1 MLNPTL
7 NCYNGHVEQVIF
19 MVVPNFSSESV
30 LQALNWR
37 YATKMFDASKKIPAD
52 TWSALEQSLVL
63 APSSFGLE
71 PWKFFVVDDAAV
83 RAKLL
88 EATWKQAQVV
98 DASHLV
104 VLAIKTGLNDT
115 DVDSS
120 MARTSAVRNVPL
132 ESLEG
137 FSNVIKGFM
146 KGQPDIDSWSTR
158 QTYIALG
165 QLMVSAALMGIDT
178 CPIEGFM
185 PDKYD
190 EILGLPEMGYHSVV
204 VCAAGYRSESD
215 KYAHLPKVRFA
226 LEDKVQHI

>member
-1 MLNPTL
+1 MAAPS
-7 NCYNGHVEQVIF
+7 
-19 MVVPNFSSESV
+19 FSSESV
-30 LQALNWR
+30 LEALNWR
-37 YATKMFDASKKIPAD
+37 YATKGFDASQKIPAD

-88 EATWKQAQVV
+88 EASWKQSQVV

-104 VLAIKTGLNDT
+104 VLAIKTGLNEA
-115 DVDSS
+115 DVDRA
-120 MARTSAVRNVPL
+120 MARTSEVRDVPV
-132 ESLEG
+132 ESLGG
-137 FSNVIKGFM
+137 FSNMIKGFM
-146 KGQPDIDSWSTR
+146 KGVPDVDDWSAK
-158 QTYIALG
+158 QAYIALG

-190 EILGLPEMGYHSVV
+190 EILGLPEMGYHAVV
-204 VCAAGYRSESD
+204 VCAAGYRLDDD
-215 KYAHLPKVRFA
+215 KYAHLAKVRFP
-226 LEDKVQHI
+226 LEEKVQHI

>member
-1 MLNPTL
+1 MA
-7 NCYNGHVEQVIF
+7 
-19 MVVPNFSSESV
+19 VPNLSSESV
-30 LQALNWR
+30 LEALNWR
-37 YATKMFDASKKIPAD
+37 YATKMFDATKKIPAD

-71 PWKFFVVDDAAV
+71 PWKFFVVDDTAV
-83 RAKLL
+83 REKLL
-88 EATWKQAQVV
+88 EASWKQAQVV

-104 VLAIKTGLNDT
+104 VLAIKTGVNEA
-115 DVDSS
+115 DVDRS
-120 MARTSAVRNVPL
+120 MARTSEVRDVPL

-146 KGQPDIDSWSTR
+146 KNLPDVDSWSTR

-165 QLMVSAALMGIDT
+165 QLMVSAAMLGIDT

-190 EILGLPEMGYHSVV
+190 EILGLPDMGYHAVV
-204 VCAAGYRSESD
+204 VCAAGYRSEED
-215 KYAHLPKVRFA
+215 KYAHLPKVRFPI
-226 LEDKVQHI
+226 DKKVQHI

>member
-1 MLNPTL
+1 
-7 NCYNGHVEQVIF
+7 
-19 MVVPNFSSESV
+19 MVAPNFSSESV
-30 LQALNWR
+30 IEALNWR

-71 PWKFFVVDDAAV
+71 PWKFFVVDDPAV
-83 RAKLL
+83 RSKLL
-88 EATWKQAQVV
+88 EASWKQSQVV

-104 VLAIKTGLNDT
+104 VLAIKKDLNAA
-115 DVDSS
+115 DVDRA
-120 MARTSAVRNVPL
+120 MARTSEVRDVPL

-146 KGQPDIDSWSTR
+146 KNVPDVDHWSTR

-178 CPIEGFM
+178 CPIEGFV
-185 PDKYD
+185 PPQYD
-190 EILGLPEMGYHSVV
+190 EILGLPEKGYHAVV
-204 VCAAGYRSESD
+204 VCALGYRLDDD
-215 KYAHLPKVRFA
+215 KYAHLAKVRFPV
-226 LEDKVQHI
+226 EDKVQHI

>member
-1 MLNPTL
+1 MTA
-7 NCYNGHVEQVIF
+7 
-19 MVVPNFSSESV
+19 PNFSSDSV

-71 PWKFFVVDDAAV
+71 PWKFFVVDDVDV
-83 RAKLL
+83 RTKLL
-88 EATWKQAQVV
+88 EATWKQSQVV

-104 VLAIKTGLNDT
+104 VLAIKTGLNET
-115 DVDSS
+115 DVDHS
-120 MARTSAVRNVPL
+120 MARTSEVRNVPL

-146 KGQPDIDSWSTR
+146 KNVPDVDGWSTR

-165 QLMVSAALMGIDT
+165 QLMTSAAMLGIDT

-204 VCAAGYRSESD
+204 VCAAGYRSEED
-215 KYAHLPKVRFA
+215 KYANLPKVRFP
-226 LEDKVQHI
+226 LEVKIQHI

>member
-1 MLNPTL
+1 MTA
-7 NCYNGHVEQVIF
+7 
-19 MVVPNFSSESV
+19 PNFSSASV
-30 LQALNWR
+30 LDALNWR

-83 RAKLL
+83 RAKLV
-88 EATWKQAQVV
+88 EASWKQAQVV

-104 VLAIKTGLNDT
+104 VLAIKTGLNDA
-115 DVDSS
+115 DVDRS
-120 MARTSAVRNVPL
+120 MARTAEVRGADI
-132 ESLEG
+132 ESLQG

-146 KGQPDIDSWSTR
+146 KGVPDVDGWSTR

-165 QLMVSAALMGIDT
+165 QLMVSAALLGIDT
-178 CPIEGFM
+178 CPIEGFV
-185 PDKYD
+185 PDQYD
-190 EILGLPEMGYHSVV
+190 EILGLPAMGYHAVV
-204 VCAAGYRSESD
+204 VCAAGYRSEED
-215 KYAHLPKVRFA
+215 KYAHLPKVRFP

>member
-1 MLNPTL
+1 MTA
-7 NCYNGHVEQVIF
+7 
-19 MVVPNFSSESV
+19 PNFSSDSV

-71 PWKFFVVDDAAV
+71 PWNFFVVDDVAV
-83 RAKLL
+83 RTKLL
-88 EATWKQAQVV
+88 EATWKQSQVV

-104 VLAIKTGLNDT
+104 VLAIKTGLNET
-115 DVDSS
+115 DVDRS
-120 MARTSAVRNVPL
+120 MTRTSEVRNVPL
-132 ESLEG
+132 ESLAG
-137 FSNVIKGFM
+137 YSNVIKGFI
-146 KGQPDIDSWSTR
+146 KNVPDVDGWSTR

-165 QLMVSAALMGIDT
+165 QFMTSAAMLGIDT

-204 VCAAGYRSESD
+204 VCAAGYRSEED
-215 KYAHLPKVRFA
+215 KYANLPKVRFP
-226 LEDKVQHI
+226 LEVKVQHI

>member
-1 MLNPTL
+1 MA
-7 NCYNGHVEQVIF
+7 
-19 MVVPNFSSESV
+19 VPNFSSESV
-30 LQALNWR
+30 LDTLNWR
-37 YATKMFDASKKIPAD
+37 YATKMFDSTKKIPTD

-88 EATWKQAQVV
+88 EASWKQSQVV

-104 VLAIKTGLNDT
+104 VLAIKTGINEADI
-115 DVDSS
+115 DRSI
-120 MARTSAVRNVPL
+120 ARTSEVRNVPI

-137 FSNVIKGFM
+137 YGNVIKGFM
-146 KGQPDIDSWSTR
+146 KGVSNVDSWSTK

-165 QLMVSAALMGIDT
+165 QLMVSAAMLGIDT

-190 EILGLPEMGYHSVV
+190 EILGLPTMGYKSVV
-204 VCAAGYRSESD
+204 VCAAGYRSEED
-215 KYAHLPKVRFA
+215 KYAHLPKVRFP

>member
-1 MLNPTL
+1 MAAPS
-7 NCYNGHVEQVIF
+7 
-19 MVVPNFSSESV
+19 FSSESV
-30 LQALNWR
+30 LEALNWR
-37 YATKMFDASKKIPAD
+37 YATKGFDANKKIPAD

-88 EATWKQAQVV
+88 EASWKQSQVV

-104 VLAIKTGLNDT
+104 VLAIKTGLNEA
-115 DVDSS
+115 DVDRA
-120 MARTSAVRNVPL
+120 MARTSEVRDVPV

-146 KGQPDIDSWSTR
+146 KNVPDVDVWSTK

-190 EILGLPEMGYHSVV
+190 EILGLPAMGYHSVV
-204 VCAAGYRSESD
+204 VCAAGYRLDDD
-215 KYAHLPKVRFA
+215 KYAHLAKVRFP

>member
-1 MLNPTL
+1 MLTL
-7 NCYNGHVEQVIF
+7 AYTCYNSHVELVFF
-19 MVVPNFSSESV
+19 MAVANISSESV
-30 LQALNWR
+30 LEALNWR

-88 EATWKQAQVV
+88 EASWKQAQVV

-104 VLAIKTGLNDT
+104 VLAIKTGVNET
-115 DVDSS
+115 DVDRS
-120 MARTSAVRNVPL
+120 MARTSEVRNVPL
-132 ESLEG
+132 DSLEG

-146 KGQPDIDSWSTR
+146 KGIPDIDVWSTR

-165 QLMVSAALMGIDT
+165 QLMVSAAMLGIDT

-190 EILGLPEMGYHSVV
+190 EILGLPAMGYHSVV
-204 VCAAGYRSESD
+204 VCAAGYRSEED
-215 KYAHLPKVRFA
+215 KYAHLPKVRFP

>member
-1 MLNPTL
+1 MLHQTYT
-7 NCYNGHVEQVIF
+7 CYNSHVEQVF
-19 MVVPNFSSESV
+19 SMTAPNFSSESV

-37 YATKMFDASKKIPAD
+37 YATKMFDASKKIPSD

-71 PWKFFVVDDAAV
+71 PWKFFVIDDPAV
-83 RAKLL
+83 RQQLL
-88 EATWKQAQVV
+88 EATWKQSQVV
-98 DASHLV
+98 DASHLL

-115 DVDSS
+115 DVDRS
-120 MARTSAVRNVPL
+120 MARTSEVREVPL

-146 KGQPDIDSWSTR
+146 KTLPDVDNWATR
-158 QTYIALG
+158 QVYIALG
-165 QLMVSAALMGIDT
+165 QLMVSAALLGIDT
-178 CPIEGFM
+178 CPMEGFM

-190 EILGLPEMGYHSVV
+190 EILGLPEMGYHAVV
-204 VCAAGYRSESD
+204 VCAAGYRSEDD
-215 KYAHLPKVRFA
+215 KYAHLPKVRFS

>member
-1 MLNPTL
+1 MAA
-7 NCYNGHVEQVIF
+7 
-19 MVVPNFSSESV
+19 PNFSSESV
-30 LQALNWR
+30 LEALSWR

-71 PWKFFVVDDAAV
+71 PWKFFVIDDAAV

-88 EATWKQAQVV
+88 EASWKQSQVV

-104 VLAIKTGLNDT
+104 VLAIKTGLNEA
-115 DVDSS
+115 DVDRS
-120 MARTSAVRNVPL
+120 MARTSEVRNVPL

-137 FSNVIKGFM
+137 YGKVVKGFM
-146 KGQPDIDSWSTR
+146 KGLADVDGWSTR

-165 QLMVSAALMGIDT
+165 QLMVSAALLGIDT

-204 VCAAGYRSESD
+204 VCAAGYRLEKD
-215 KYAHLPKVRFA
+215 KYASLPKVRFPI
-226 LEDKVQHI
+226 EDKVQHI

>member
-1 MLNPTL
+1 MA
-7 NCYNGHVEQVIF
+7 
-19 MVVPNFSSESV
+19 VPSFSSESV
-30 LQALNWR
+30 LEALNWR
-37 YATKMFDASKKIPAD
+37 YATKGFDASKKISAD

-71 PWKFFVVDDAAV
+71 PWKFFVVDDTAV

-88 EATWKQAQVV
+88 EASWKQSQVV

-104 VLAIKTGLNDT
+104 VLAIKKDLNEA
-115 DVDSS
+115 DVDRA
-120 MARTSAVRNVPL
+120 MARTSEVRDVPV

-146 KGQPDIDSWSTR
+146 KNVPDVDVWSTK

-178 CPIEGFM
+178 CPIEGFV
-185 PDKYD
+185 PAQYD
-190 EILGLPEMGYHSVV
+190 EILGLPAMGYHAVV
-204 VCAAGYRSESD
+204 VCAAGYRLDDD
-215 KYAHLPKVRFA
+215 KYAHLAKVRFP

>member
-1 MLNPTL
+1 MAAPS
-7 NCYNGHVEQVIF
+7 
-19 MVVPNFSSESV
+19 FSSESV
-30 LQALNWR
+30 LEALNWR
-37 YATKMFDASKKIPAD
+37 YATKGFDASKKIPAD

-88 EATWKQAQVV
+88 EASWKQSQVV

-104 VLAIKTGLNDT
+104 VLAIKTGLNEA
-115 DVDSS
+115 DVDRS
-120 MARTSAVRNVPL
+120 MARTSEVRNVPV

-146 KGQPDIDSWSTR
+146 KNVPDVNVWSAK

-178 CPIEGFM
+178 CPIEGFV
-185 PDKYD
+185 PAQYD
-190 EILGLPEMGYHSVV
+190 EILGLPAMGYHAVV
-204 VCAAGYRSESD
+204 VCAVGYRLDDD
-215 KYAHLPKVRFA
+215 KYAHLAKVRFP
-226 LEDKVQHI
+226 LEEKVQHI